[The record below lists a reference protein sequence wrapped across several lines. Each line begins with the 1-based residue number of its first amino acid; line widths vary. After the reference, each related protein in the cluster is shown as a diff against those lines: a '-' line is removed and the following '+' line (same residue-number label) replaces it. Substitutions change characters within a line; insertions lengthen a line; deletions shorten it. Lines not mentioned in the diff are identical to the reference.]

1 MASKTN
7 DDLPDT
13 VSENGEGTVD
23 AEGRSRRDILRGL
36 AAAAAGAVAGGV
48 LSTEKAEADHG
59 VVNASSDFVLAPAVH
74 AEHTTEGTGV
84 EASSFGGTGVEG
96 TGAVGVD
103 GIGNTGVRG
112 SGGVGVEGSGAVGV
126 RGRPSSAS
134 GYGVW
139 GSSPSG
145 IAVLGESPSGTGV
158 VATGLTALHVQGNAK
173 FSTAGSG
180 SIPANQDS
188 VAVSVP
194 FITALSHVT
203 VTLTG
208 DPGQASSVPGF
219 KPVVVWVER
228 QPGTGFVVHMS
239 RPVRVATPFTYLVVE
254 PVSSAQG

>member
-1 MASKTN
+1 MGSERKEKAMASRTN
-7 DDLPDT
+7 DSLPDT
-13 VSENGEGTVD
+13 VSENGEGTFD

-48 LSTEKAEADHG
+48 LSTEKAEASHG
-59 VVNASSDFVLAPAVH
+59 AVNGFS
-74 AEHTTEGTGV
+74 TTPGNPGIHGENT
-84 EASSFGGTGVEG
+84 SGGTGVEG

-158 VATGLTALHVQGNAK
+158 VATGLTALHVQGTAK

-188 VAVSVP
+188 VTVSVP

-239 RPVRVATPFTYLVVE
+239 RPVRVDTPFTFLVVE
-254 PVSSAQG
+254 PV